1 MGDRLLVVIFLTLG
15 GIFLCSQP
23 LSAPEPP
30 QPAAK
35 GENPLLL
42 QIELFI
48 RTYQPALPQADLDE
62 IILGIMEAS
71 ARHKVDPRLITS
83 LIAAE
88 SGFRK
93 TAVSRKGARGLT
105 QIMPDKINGFDW
117 REARPN
123 IDRGTAY
130 LREMLDRFNSVPL
143 ALAAYNAGPTRIA
156 RNEEWP
162 RETRF
167 YVSRV
172 LANYE
177 TLLSK
182 SGGVPPQN

>member
-1 MGDRLLVVIFLTLG
+1 MGWRLLLVIFFALG
-15 GIFLCSQP
+15 GLFLCSQP
-23 LSAPEPP
+23 LLAPETP
-30 QPAAK
+30 QPTGK
-35 GENPLLL
+35 QENDLLF

-48 RTYQPALPQADLDE
+48 RHYQPALSQADLDE
-62 IILGIMEAS
+62 IILGILEAS
-71 ARHKVDPRLITS
+71 ERHKIDPRLITS

-105 QIMPDKINGFDW
+105 QVMPDKINGFDW

-123 IDRGTAY
+123 IDCGTAY
-130 LREMLDRFNSVPL
+130 LRKMLDRFNSVPL

-156 RNEEWP
+156 KNEEWP

-167 YVSRV
+167 YVSQV
-172 LANYE
+172 LTNYE
-177 TLLSK
+177 NLLK
-182 SGGVPPQN
+182 K